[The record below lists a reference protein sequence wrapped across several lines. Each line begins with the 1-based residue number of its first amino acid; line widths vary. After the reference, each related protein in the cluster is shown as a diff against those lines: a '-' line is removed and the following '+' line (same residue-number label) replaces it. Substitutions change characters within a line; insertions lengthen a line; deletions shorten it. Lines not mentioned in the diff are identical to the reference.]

1 MKLTI
6 GLPKQ
11 GKPYSG
17 KKKITQTGIQTIE
30 LMNGLPESGKPFS
43 DLKKHSLICTIANK
57 N

>member
-11 GKPYSG
+11 GNPYSG

-43 DLKKHSLICTIANK
+43 DFKKHSLICTIANK